1 MFLCVSNSHFGKVI
15 PRSSIMLQLAPRMR
29 PAWEVVSGPP
39 PPPAVHISVACS
51 DPSAEEL
58 EELDQILKVTEGKC
72 LKVNYVAEK
81 FGEVT
86 GFNTNKYWI
95 YVVRLGALEQE
106 VGWAPRSLL
115 MASSSIDVEMSSD
128 EHPFHPFLGTWHQC
142 YEKLVDI
149 SGIWRDNRKHKP
161 KTYKVST
168 SEEGYANVLT
178 ELPWGGCRRGPK
190 LLTIR
195 KVGNKFVL
203 DKEAGKTK
211 LQWIPIND
219 QLYTAWPWERA

>member
-1 MFLCVSNSHFGKVI
+1 
-15 PRSSIMLQLAPRMR
+15 MLQLAPKMR
-29 PAWEVVSGPP
+29 PAWEVLCDPP
-39 PPPAVHISVACS
+39 LPPAVHISMACS

-58 EELDQILKVTEGKC
+58 EELDQILKVNAGKS

-86 GFNTNKYWI
+86 GINPNKYWI
-95 YVVRLGALEQE
+95 YVIRIGALEQE
-106 VGWAPRSLL
+106 VGWVPRSLL
-115 MASSSIDVEMSSD
+115 KAFNSIDVEMNSR
-128 EHPFHPFLGTWHQC
+128 EHMFNPFLGTWNHC
-142 YEKLVDI
+142 YAKLVEI

-161 KTYKVST
+161 KTYKVSA

-178 ELPWGGCRRGPK
+178 ELPWGGCRRGSK

-195 KVGNKFVL
+195 KVGYCIYGILWGDKFVL

-211 LQWIPIND
+211 LQWTPID
-219 QLYTAWPWERA
+219 EKLHTAWPWERLSG